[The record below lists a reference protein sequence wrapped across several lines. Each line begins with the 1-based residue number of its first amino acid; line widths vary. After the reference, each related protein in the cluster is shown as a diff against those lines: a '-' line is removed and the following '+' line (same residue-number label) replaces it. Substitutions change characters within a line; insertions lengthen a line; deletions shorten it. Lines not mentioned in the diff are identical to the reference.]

1 MRNVYK
7 WNSEDVS
14 KEKIWTILFVSRNKD
29 NRDVENFN
37 QRKKSFV
44 STKKPEDLLKEFEVF
59 VNEGVK
65 NEFSRFYVS
74 INSRSNS
81 KTFKA
86 LQHKMLDEEF
96 NLATMPQR
104 IAAIASKTEN
114 AYEKNKWLFD
124 FDPIENVDLEESLKA
139 FVEDVNQTYNETD
152 NRKEPLEVIKHKT
165 PNGYAVITTQRFDT
179 RKLMEKWK
187 DNVELK
193 RDDLLC
199 YSWKTKK

>member
-1 MRNVYK
+1 MTNVYK

-14 KEKIWTILFVSRNKD
+14 KEEIWTILFVSRNKD

-59 VNEGVK
+59 VNEGVE

-74 INSRSNS
+74 INSRSNT

-124 FDPIENVDLEESLKA
+124 FDPIENVDLEESLES
-139 FVEDVNQTYNETD
+139 FIEDVYQAYNETD

-165 PNGYAVITTQRFDT
+165 PNGYTVITTQRFDT

>member
-14 KEKIWTILFVSRNKD
+14 KEEIWTILFVSRNKD

-59 VNEGVK
+59 VNEGVE
-65 NEFSRFYVS
+65 NEFSRFFVS
-74 INSRSNS
+74 INSRSNT

-124 FDPIENVDLEESLKA
+124 FDPIENVDLEESLES
-139 FVEDVNQTYNETD
+139 FIEDVYQAYNETD
-152 NRKEPLEVIKHKT
+152 NRKEPLEVITHKT

-187 DNVELK
+187 DNAELK

>member
-1 MRNVYK
+1 MFINGTQKMLAKKKFGQYYLFQ
-7 WNSEDVS
+7 EI
-14 KEKIWTILFVSRNKD
+14 KITEMWRTSI
-29 NRDVENFN
+29 

-59 VNEGVK
+59 VNEGVE

-74 INSRSNS
+74 INSRSNT

-124 FDPIENVDLEESLKA
+124 FDPIENVDLEESLES
-139 FVEDVNQTYNETD
+139 FIEDVYQAYNETD
-152 NRKEPLEVIKHKT
+152 NRKKPLEVIKHKT

-193 RDDLLC
+193 RDNLLC

>member
-14 KEKIWTILFVSRNKD
+14 KEEIWTILFVSRNKD

-104 IAAIASKTEN
+104 IATIASKTEN

>member
-1 MRNVYK
+1 MRNIYK

-14 KEKIWTILFVSRNKD
+14 KEEIWTILFVSRNKD
-29 NRDVENFN
+29 NREVENFN

-44 STKKPEDLLKEFEVF
+44 STKKPEDLLKEFDVF
-59 VNEGVK
+59 VNEGVE

-74 INSRSNS
+74 INSRSNT

-124 FDPIENVDLEESLKA
+124 FDPIENVDLEESLES
-139 FVEDVNQTYNETD
+139 FIEDVYQAYNETD

-165 PNGYAVITTQRFDT
+165 PNGYAVITNQRFDT

>member
-1 MRNVYK
+1 MRNIYK

-14 KEKIWTILFVSRNKD
+14 KEEIWTILFVSRNKD
-29 NRDVENFN
+29 NRDVEKFN

-74 INSRSNS
+74 INSRSNT

-124 FDPIENVDLEESLKA
+124 FDPIENVDLEESLES
-139 FVEDVNQTYNETD
+139 FIEDVYQAYNETD

>member
-1 MRNVYK
+1 MTNVYK

-14 KEKIWTILFVSRNKD
+14 KEEIWTILFVSRNKD

-59 VNEGVK
+59 VNEGVE

-74 INSRSNS
+74 INSRSNT

-96 NLATMPQR
+96 NLATIPQR

-124 FDPIENVDLEESLKA
+124 FDPIENVDLEESLES
-139 FVEDVNQTYNETD
+139 FIEDVYQAYNETD

>member
-1 MRNVYK
+1 MRNIYK

-14 KEKIWTILFVSRNKD
+14 KEEIWTILFVSRNKD

-59 VNEGVK
+59 VNEGVE

-74 INSRSNS
+74 INSRSNT

-124 FDPIENVDLEESLKA
+124 FDPIENVDLEESLES
-139 FVEDVNQTYNETD
+139 FIEDVYQAYNETD

-179 RKLMEKWK
+179 RKLMEKWN

>member
-1 MRNVYK
+1 MTNVYK

-14 KEKIWTILFVSRNKD
+14 KEEIWTILFVSRNKD

-59 VNEGVK
+59 VNEGVE

-74 INSRSNS
+74 INSRSNT

-124 FDPIENVDLEESLKA
+124 FDPIENVDLEESLES
-139 FVEDVNQTYNETD
+139 FIEDVYQAYNETD

-199 YSWKTKK
+199 YTWKTKK

>member
-1 MRNVYK
+1 MTNIYK
-7 WNSEDVS
+7 WNSEDVN
-14 KEKIWTILFVSRNKD
+14 KEEIWTILFVSRNKD

-59 VNEGVK
+59 VNEGVE

-124 FDPIENVDLEESLKA
+124 FDPIENVDLEESLED
-139 FVEDVNQTYNETD
+139 FIEDVYQAYNETD
-152 NRKEPLEVIKHKT
+152 NRKEPLEIIKHKT

>member
-1 MRNVYK
+1 MRNIYK

-14 KEKIWTILFVSRNKD
+14 KEEIWTILFVSRNKD
-29 NRDVENFN
+29 NRDVKNFN

-59 VNEGVK
+59 VNEGVE

-124 FDPIENVDLEESLKA
+124 FDPIENVDLEESLES
-139 FVEDVNQTYNETD
+139 FIEDVYQAYNETD

-179 RKLMEKWK
+179 RELMKKWQG
-187 DNVELK
+187 NVELK

-199 YSWKTKK
+199 YFWRIKK

>member
-1 MRNVYK
+1 MTNIYK

-14 KEKIWTILFVSRNKD
+14 KEEIWTILFVSRNKD
-29 NRDVENFN
+29 NRDVKNFN

-59 VNEGVK
+59 VNEGVD

-74 INSRSNS
+74 INSRSNT

-124 FDPIENVDLEESLKA
+124 FDPIENVDLEESLE
-139 FVEDVNQTYNETD
+139 FFIEDVYQAYNETD

-165 PNGYAVITTQRFDT
+165 PNGYAVITNQRFDT

>member
-1 MRNVYK
+1 MTNVYK

-14 KEKIWTILFVSRNKD
+14 KEEIWTILFVSRNKD

-59 VNEGVK
+59 VNEGVE

-74 INSRSNS
+74 INSRSNT

-124 FDPIENVDLEESLKA
+124 FDPIENVDLEESLES
-139 FVEDVNQTYNETD
+139 FIEDVYQAYNETD
-152 NRKEPLEVIKHKT
+152 NRKEPLEVIIHKT

>member
-1 MRNVYK
+1 MTNVYK

-14 KEKIWTILFVSRNKD
+14 KEEIWTILFVSRNKD

-59 VNEGVK
+59 VNEGVE

-74 INSRSNS
+74 INSRSNT

-124 FDPIENVDLEESLKA
+124 FDPIENVDLEESLES
-139 FVEDVNQTYNETD
+139 FIEDVYQAYNETD

>member
-1 MRNVYK
+1 MRNIYK
-7 WNSEDVS
+7 WNSEDVN
-14 KEKIWTILFVSRNKD
+14 KEEIWTILFVSRNKD

-59 VNEGVK
+59 VNEGVE

-124 FDPIENVDLEESLKA
+124 FDPIENVDLEESLES
-139 FVEDVNQTYNETD
+139 FIEDVYQAYNETD

>member
-1 MRNVYK
+1 
-7 WNSEDVS
+7 
-14 KEKIWTILFVSRNKD
+14 
-29 NRDVENFN
+29 
-37 QRKKSFV
+37 
-44 STKKPEDLLKEFEVF
+44 
-59 VNEGVK
+59 
-65 NEFSRFYVS
+65 
-74 INSRSNS
+74 
-81 KTFKA
+81 
-86 LQHKMLDEEF
+86 
-96 NLATMPQR
+96 MPQR

-139 FVEDVNQTYNETD
+139 FVEDVNQAYNETD

>member
-1 MRNVYK
+1 MRNIYK
-7 WNSEDVS
+7 WNSEDVN
-14 KEKIWTILFVSRNKD
+14 KEEIWTILFVSRNKD

-59 VNEGVK
+59 VNEGVE

-74 INSRSNS
+74 INSRSNT

-96 NLATMPQR
+96 NLATMSQR

-124 FDPIENVDLEESLKA
+124 FDPIENVDLEESLE
-139 FVEDVNQTYNETD
+139 FFIEDVYQAYNETD

-165 PNGYAVITTQRFDT
+165 PNGYAVITNQRFDT

>member
-1 MRNVYK
+1 MRNIYK

-14 KEKIWTILFVSRNKD
+14 KEEIWTILFVSRNKD

-59 VNEGVK
+59 VNEGLK

-124 FDPIENVDLEESLKA
+124 FDPIENVDLEESLES
-139 FVEDVNQTYNETD
+139 FIEDVYQAYNETD

-199 YSWKTKK
+199 YTWKTKK

>member
-14 KEKIWTILFVSRNKD
+14 KEEIWTILFVSRNKD

-44 STKKPEDLLKEFEVF
+44 STKKPEDLLKEFDVF
-59 VNEGVK
+59 VNEGVE

-124 FDPIENVDLEESLKA
+124 FDPIENVDLEESLES
-139 FVEDVNQTYNETD
+139 FIEDVYQAYNETD

-165 PNGYAVITTQRFDT
+165 PNGYAVITNQRFDT

>member
-1 MRNVYK
+1 MTNVYK

-14 KEKIWTILFVSRNKD
+14 KEEIWTILFVSRNKD

-59 VNEGVK
+59 VNEGVE

-124 FDPIENVDLEESLKA
+124 FDPIENVDLEESLES
-139 FVEDVNQTYNETD
+139 FIEDVYQAYNETD

-165 PNGYAVITTQRFDT
+165 PNGYAVITNQRFDT

>member
-1 MRNVYK
+1 MRNIYK

-14 KEKIWTILFVSRNKD
+14 KEEIWTILFVSRNKD

-59 VNEGVK
+59 VNEGVE

-74 INSRSNS
+74 INSRSNT

-139 FVEDVNQTYNETD
+139 FVEDVNQAYNETD

>member
-1 MRNVYK
+1 MTNVYK

-14 KEKIWTILFVSRNKD
+14 KEEIWTILFVSRNKD

-59 VNEGVK
+59 VNEGVE

-96 NLATMPQR
+96 NLATIPQR

-124 FDPIENVDLEESLKA
+124 FDPIENVDLEESLES
-139 FVEDVNQTYNETD
+139 FIEDVYQAYNETD

>member
-1 MRNVYK
+1 MRNIYK
-7 WNSEDVS
+7 WNSEDVN
-14 KEKIWTILFVSRNKD
+14 KEEIWTILFVSRNKD
-29 NRDVENFN
+29 NRDVKNFN

-59 VNEGVK
+59 VNEGVD

-74 INSRSNS
+74 INSRSNT

-124 FDPIENVDLEESLKA
+124 FDPIENVDLEESLKS
-139 FVEDVNQTYNETD
+139 FVEDVNQAYNETE
-152 NRKEPLEVIKHKT
+152 NRKENLEITTHKT
-165 PNGYAVITTQRFDT
+165 PNGYAVITNQRFDT

>member
-1 MRNVYK
+1 MTNVYK

-14 KEKIWTILFVSRNKD
+14 KEEIWTILFVSRNKD

-59 VNEGVK
+59 VNEGVE

-74 INSRSNS
+74 INSRSNT

-114 AYEKNKWLFD
+114 DYEKNKWLFD
-124 FDPIENVDLEESLKA
+124 FDPIENVDLEESLES
-139 FVEDVNQTYNETD
+139 FIEDVYQAYNETD

>member
-1 MRNVYK
+1 MTNVYK

-14 KEKIWTILFVSRNKD
+14 KEEIWTILFVSRNKD

-59 VNEGVK
+59 VNEGVE

-74 INSRSNS
+74 INSRSNT

-86 LQHKMLDEEF
+86 LQHKMLDEDF

-124 FDPIENVDLEESLKA
+124 FDPIENVDLEESLES
-139 FVEDVNQTYNETD
+139 FIEDVYQAYNETD

>member
-1 MRNVYK
+1 MRNIYK
-7 WNSEDVS
+7 WNSEDVN
-14 KEKIWTILFVSRNKD
+14 KEEIWTILFVSRNKD

-59 VNEGVK
+59 VNEGVE

-124 FDPIENVDLEESLKA
+124 FDPIENVDLEESLE
-139 FVEDVNQTYNETD
+139 FFIEDVYQAYNETD

-165 PNGYAVITTQRFDT
+165 PNGYAVITNQRFDT

>member
-1 MRNVYK
+1 MTNVYK

-14 KEKIWTILFVSRNKD
+14 KEEIWTILFVSRNKD

-59 VNEGVK
+59 VNEGVD

-74 INSRSNS
+74 INSRSNT

-124 FDPIENVDLEESLKA
+124 FDPIENVDLEESLES
-139 FVEDVNQTYNETD
+139 FIEDVYQAYNETD

>member
-1 MRNVYK
+1 MTNVYK

-14 KEKIWTILFVSRNKD
+14 KEEIWTILFVSRNKD

-59 VNEGVK
+59 VNEGVE

-74 INSRSNS
+74 INSRSNT

-124 FDPIENVDLEESLKA
+124 FDPIENVDLEESLKT
-139 FVEDVNQTYNETD
+139 FVEDVHQAYNETE
-152 NRKEPLEVIKHKT
+152 NRKEPLEVITHKT
-165 PNGYAVITTQRFDT
+165 PNGYAVITNQRFDT

-199 YSWKTKK
+199 YAWKTKK

>member
-1 MRNVYK
+1 MRNIYK

-14 KEKIWTILFVSRNKD
+14 KEEIWTILFVSRNKD

-59 VNEGVK
+59 VNEGVE

-124 FDPIENVDLEESLKA
+124 FDPIENVDLEESLES
-139 FVEDVNQTYNETD
+139 FIEDVYQAYNETE
-152 NRKEPLEVIKHKT
+152 NRKENLEITTHKT
-165 PNGYAVITTQRFDT
+165 PNGYAVITNQRFDT

-199 YSWKTKK
+199 YAWKTKK

>member
-1 MRNVYK
+1 MRNIYK

-14 KEKIWTILFVSRNKD
+14 KEEIWTILFVSRNKD

-59 VNEGVK
+59 VNEGVE

-74 INSRSNS
+74 INSRSNT

-114 AYEKNKWLFD
+114 AYKKNKWLFD
-124 FDPIENVDLEESLKA
+124 FDPIENVDLEESLES
-139 FVEDVNQTYNETD
+139 FIEDVYQAYNETE
-152 NRKEPLEVIKHKT
+152 NRKEELEVIKHKT

-199 YSWKTKK
+199 YAWKTKK

>member
-1 MRNVYK
+1 MRNIYK

-14 KEKIWTILFVSRNKD
+14 KEEIWTILFVSRNKD

-44 STKKPEDLLKEFEVF
+44 STKKTEDLLKEFEVF
-59 VNEGVK
+59 VNEGVE

-96 NLATMPQR
+96 NLATMLQR

-124 FDPIENVDLEESLKA
+124 FDPIENVDLEESLES
-139 FVEDVNQTYNETD
+139 FIEDVYQAYNETD

-199 YSWKTKK
+199 YTWKTKK